1 MTTKRPRI
9 RSSAFVENSWK
20 TRGSPHPLDRDG
32 YVVVSMIQD
41 EEEEDFET
49 PRIQEIQIDKTHPTH
64 HRFCRLETRET
75 LEDPKARAVLE
86 ELKVMVTPVFQR
98 LWVSRALTSKATR
111 NRRVGKCR
119 IPEVTTWKLSP
130 FTSPRIA
137 PGWCRGESSS
147 PDRWEAVVNTTSTTQ
162 EYRIL
167 PGSHLFPQDLEMV
180 CRLPP
185 TGTVVKVQ
193 PGEVLVL
200 HSRTQRQEGIRQG
213 LGEAGMVMRAYFVG
227 LGLGSE

>member
-20 TRGSPHPLDRDG
+20 TRGGPHPLDKDG
-32 YVVVSMIQD
+32 YTVVSMVQD
-41 EEEEDFET
+41 EEEDFEA
-49 PRIQEIQIDKTHPTH
+49 PGIQEMDTTNHK
-64 HRFCRLETRET
+64 FCRLETRET

-86 ELKVMVTPVFQR
+86 GLKVMVTPVFQR
-98 LWVSRALTSKATR
+98 LWVSRALTTKAKR
-111 NRRVGKCR
+111 SSRVGKCR
-119 IPEVTTWKLSP
+119 VPEVTTWKLSP

-137 PGWCRGESSS
+137 SGWCRGESSS

-162 EYRIL
+162 EYRVV
-167 PGSHLFPQDLEMV
+167 PGSHLFPQDLERVLFCM
-180 CRLPP
+180 PP
-185 TGTVVKVQ
+185 TGTVVKVR

-200 HSRTQRQEGIRQG
+200 HSRTQRQESIRQG